1 MQQQQKV
8 KKMEENLTILRRCSL
23 FAGLSDTQTA
33 ALLQSLH
40 PVRRSFS
47 KGEVL
52 LLAGY
57 ETQELGVV
65 LCGQIEAEKQ
75 TADGVT
81 LTLTRMGPGGIF
93 ADILA
98 GSRGAKSPVTV
109 TAATDVTVLLIPY
122 KSLLRPGVPLDAAH
136 AAVLQNLVA
145 AMADKYFALDRR
157 VELLMLH
164 SLREKVLHYL
174 RTEALP
180 APGGAVRTPYT
191 REEVLGNT
199 GLQVAYTMLDRG
211 FGKFDDNGGF
221 TANSGTTWDLTTTF
235 PTAEDLY
242 NEMYDAYDGDVA
254 QYWSIEG
261 IGRADML
268 AAVQNSLVREWAPL
282 DDDWRGGVQS
292 VSGVKKVDDR
302 TIRIS
307 LTRCDDTIL
316 KTLTGVCIAPLHVY
330 GDVSLFDPDN
340 DSFGFTKGNLS
351 SVRANNG
358 KAVGAGEYAYRE
370 TDLRTVYLDA
380 NENYWLGVTDVP
392 EIILSKAE

>member
-1 MQQQQKV
+1 
-8 KKMEENLTILRRCSL
+8 MEENLTILRRCSL

-98 GSRGAKSPVTV
+98 GSRGAKSPVTG
-109 TAATDVTVLLIPY
+109 TAATDVTVLLSPY

-136 AAVLQNLVA
+136 AAVLQNRVA
-145 AMADKYFALDRR
+145 AMADKDVALDRR

-164 SLREKVLHYL
+164 SRREKVVHYL

-180 APGGAVRTPYT
+180 APGGAVRTPDTRAGLAAYLGCERSALCRELSRMRRDGILQIDGRVFRLLPGVPPRQNGRPVRAD
-191 REEVLGNT
+191 REENDGMKRCKRCDAAAC
-199 GLQVAYTMLDRG
+199 GDRG
-211 FGKFDDNGGF
+211 EGKRQPGHGGGGPPLRRPAG
-221 TANSGTTWDLTTTF
+221 TALQCVQGADAGGAAHHGGASGALC
-235 PTAEDLY
+235 A
-242 NEMYDAYDGDVA
+242 
-254 QYWSIEG
+254 
-261 IGRADML
+261 
-268 AAVQNSLVREWAPL
+268 
-282 DDDWRGGVQS
+282 GG
-292 VSGVKKVDDR
+292 
-302 TIRIS
+302 
-307 LTRCDDTIL
+307 L
-316 KTLTGVCIAPLHVY
+316 
-330 GDVSLFDPDN
+330 
-340 DSFGFTKGNLS
+340 
-351 SVRANNG
+351 
-358 KAVGAGEYAYRE
+358 
-370 TDLRTVYLDA
+370 
-380 NENYWLGVTDVP
+380 
-392 EIILSKAE
+392 

>member
-180 APGGAVRTPYT
+180 APGWRHIWAASAALCAGSFRACGGTEYYKSTGACFGFCRAFRPVKTAGPCGQTGRKTMECKHSSGVT
-191 REEVLGNT
+191 QRLARIAGQVNGIRDMVEEGRPCDDLLVQLSSASSALT
-199 GLQVAYTMLDRG
+199 QVARLIMAEHLEHCVLAG
-211 FGKFDDNGGF
+211 FE
-221 TANSGTTWDLTTTF
+221 T
-235 PTAEDLY
+235 
-242 NEMYDAYDGDVA
+242 GD
-254 QYWSIEG
+254 
-261 IGRADML
+261 
-268 AAVQNSLVREWAPL
+268 
-282 DDDWRGGVQS
+282 
-292 VSGVKKVDDR
+292 
-302 TIRIS
+302 
-307 LTRCDDTIL
+307 
-316 KTLTGVCIAPLHVY
+316 
-330 GDVSLFDPDN
+330 
-340 DSFGFTKGNLS
+340 
-351 SVRANNG
+351 
-358 KAVGAGEYAYRE
+358 RE
-370 TDLRTVYLDA
+370 TTV
-380 NENYWLGVTDVP
+380 ENLKKAL
-392 EIILSKAE
+392 EQFSKMK